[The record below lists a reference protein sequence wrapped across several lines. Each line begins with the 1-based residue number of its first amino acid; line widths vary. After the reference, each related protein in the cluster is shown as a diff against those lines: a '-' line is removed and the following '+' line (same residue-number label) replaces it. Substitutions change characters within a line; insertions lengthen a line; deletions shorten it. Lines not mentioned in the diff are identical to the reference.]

1 MEKLLGRFT
10 PHIFALTRIIA
21 GLMFACHGA
30 QKLLPMFGG
39 PTADKPPLI
48 WGAGIIELVAGMLIA
63 LGLFA
68 SPAAFLASGTMAVA
82 YFMSHG
88 SKGFW
93 PLLNRGE
100 LAIMYCW
107 FFLFVA
113 AHGAGIWSLDGL
125 LRKRS

>member
-1 MEKLLGRFT
+1 MEKLLGRFA
-10 PHIFALTRIIA
+10 PQIFALTRIIA

-30 QKLLPMFGG
+30 QKLLPVFGG
-39 PTADKPPLI
+39 PSADNPLSQV
-48 WGAGIIELVAGMLIA
+48 AGGIELVAGTLIA

-82 YFMSHG
+82 YFMAHG

-93 PLLNRGE
+93 PIENRGE

-107 FFLFVA
+107 FFLYVA
-113 AHGAGIWSLDGL
+113 AHGSGIWSLDGL
-125 LRKRS
+125 LRKRT